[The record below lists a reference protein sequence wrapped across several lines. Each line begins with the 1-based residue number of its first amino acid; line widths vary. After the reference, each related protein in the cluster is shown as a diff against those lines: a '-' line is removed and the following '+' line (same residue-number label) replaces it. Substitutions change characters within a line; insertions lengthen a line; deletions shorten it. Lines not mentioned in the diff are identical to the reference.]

1 MENRDLYLSIE
12 KIAKEA
18 RRSGQAKSRQSHLF
32 VSQMLFIILGAIA
45 IDGEENLLEA
55 MRKSYTA
62 IFDDFIK
69 KEV

>member
-18 RRSGQAKSRQSHLF
+18 RRSGQAKSRRSHLF